1 MPAKTLAQIIPGCT
15 YSGGVWSIPASAL
28 NAILT
33 SPISTTVD
41 NGAALIYAIL
51 ECVYQQQQSG
61 TLQNYM
67 VACSV
72 DAKQNSKSVYE
83 TSQNTFTNVSLV
95 SYLTSFPFTTG
106 GSNEN
111 VSNIAQI

>member
-1 MPAKTLAQIIPGCT
+1 MPAKTLSQIIPGAT
-15 YSGGVWSIPASAL
+15 YSSGTWSISASAL

-41 NGAALIYAIL
+41 NGAAFIYAIL
-51 ECVYQQQQSG
+51 EVLYQQQQSG
-61 TLQNYM
+61 QLQNYM
-67 VACSV
+67 AAVSI
-72 DAKQNSKSVYE
+72 DAKQSSKSVYE
-83 TSQNTFTNVSLV
+83 TAQNTFTNVSLV